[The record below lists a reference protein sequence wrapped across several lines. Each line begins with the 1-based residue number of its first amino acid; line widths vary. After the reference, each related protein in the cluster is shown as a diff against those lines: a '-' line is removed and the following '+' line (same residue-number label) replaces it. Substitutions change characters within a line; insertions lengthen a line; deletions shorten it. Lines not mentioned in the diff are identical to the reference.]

1 VALELIHDRD
11 RLVAALRDRGVD
23 YLMPEDAAGAP
34 VGDEALIA
42 SLAANED
49 PRLRQALIA
58 LLMLEPHL
66 AEYVPAIMEQLDEP
80 ARIELIAHYMAAV
93 YSQSMWRI
101 RLDNYLPPTPDL
113 PDFYSEQLQLPS
125 PDDEYGKAGLYALAN
140 WHARQVPWHSNK
152 LSEYESV
159 PSLLFGRLMNRA
171 RRKALQEASLDTAP
185 SI

>member
-1 VALELIHDRD
+1 MALELILDRD
-11 RLVAALRDRGVD
+11 TLVAALRERGVD
-23 YLMPEDAAGAP
+23 YLMPEDAAGEP

-58 LLMLEPHL
+58 LFLLEPRL
-66 AEYVPAIMEQLDEP
+66 AQHVPAIVEALEAP
-80 ARIELIAHYMAAV
+80 ARTELIAHYMAAV

-101 RLDNYLPPTPDL
+101 RLDHYLPPTPDL
-113 PDFYSEQLQLPS
+113 PDYFSERFQLPA
-125 PDDEYGKAGLYALAN
+125 PEDEYGKVGLYGLAD

-159 PSLLFGRLMNRA
+159 PQLLFGRLMNRA
-171 RRKALQEASLDTAP
+171 RKHVSAP
-185 SI
+185 AG

>member
-1 VALELIHDRD
+1 MALEMIHDRD
-11 RLVAALRDRGVD
+11 TLVSALRKRGAD
-23 YLMPEDAAGAP
+23 YLMPEDAAGEP

-58 LLMLEPHL
+58 LFMLEPQL
-66 AEYVPAIMEQLDEP
+66 AQYVPGIVEQLDE
-80 ARIELIAHYMAAV
+80 ASRIELIAHYMAAV

-101 RLDNYLPPTPDL
+101 RLDNYLPPSPDL

-125 PDDEYGKAGLYALAN
+125 PDDEYGKAGLYALAD
-140 WHARQVPWHSNK
+140 WHARHVPWRSNK

-159 PSLLFGRLMNRA
+159 ASLLFGRLMNRA
-171 RRKALQEASLDTAP
+171 RRNVTAP
-185 SI
+185 TG